1 MNPFTGSSL
10 KDAAL
15 RSLHRKA
22 DIGIRGSAPHSRLA
36 GDVPL
41 STMLSGGGSTQI
53 RMKGKDSRYEPY
65 KGQSYQSLI
74 QKTPSQQMRRTQLKD
89 SNDRLKAL
97 QELDRRR
104 EEQLKK
110 EFEALE
116 IRRKQQE
123 EETQRR
129 INIKKVR
136 LAETGYLGGNAP
148 GARFMAPVGVGI
160 KDRHERDLNQQHRFL
175 TLVFLRR
182 LFLKEGRKR

>member
-1 MNPFTGSSL
+1 MNPLTTGSSL

-36 GDVPL
+36 GDGPL
-41 STMLSGGGSTQI
+41 SAMVSAGHTQI
-53 RMKGKDSRYEPY
+53 RMKGKDSRYEQY
-65 KGQSYQSLI
+65 KGPPYQSLI
-74 QKTPSQQMRRTQLKD
+74 QKTPSQQMRRTQLRD

-97 QELDRRR
+97 LELDRRR

-148 GARFMAPVGVGI
+148 GAHFMAPVTGV
-160 KDRHERDLNQQHRFL
+160 KDRQERDMNHQHRFI
-175 TLVFLRR
+175 TLVL
-182 LFLKEGRKR
+182 